1 MTDDIDKGL
10 RELLRRGDAG
20 AWPTLYAQ
28 LGASLHSVAR
38 SMTNDRTDAEDAV
51 QQTFLELYR
60 SRDSFARASSPRAY
74 AFTVL
79 HHCALRIRQR
89 RARSAAVELTEE
101 FAGAAVDAGRGEQ
114 DPRLAA
120 ALAALPDEQRDV
132 LALRIDGELTF
143 AEIGAA
149 LGVPEDTVA
158 SRHRRA
164 LEKLRERL
172 GRNR

>member
-1 MTDDIDKGL
+1 MTEDIDKGL
-10 RELLRRGDAG
+10 RELLRRGDAE

-28 LGASLHSVAR
+28 LGASLYSVAR
-38 SMTNDRTDAEDAV
+38 SMTSTRTDAEDAV

-60 SRDSFARASSPRAY
+60 SRDSFARASRPRAY

-79 HHCALRIRQR
+79 HHCAIRIRQR
-89 RARSAAVELTEE
+89 SARGETVELTEE
-101 FAGAAVDAGRGEQ
+101 LAGVQAHVGPDEQ
-114 DPRLAA
+114 DPRLTA

-149 LGVPEDTVA
+149 LGVSEDTVA

-172 GRNR
+172 GRTR